1 MPKHAKTMA
10 IRGMSL
16 ATKTS
21 IDPIKM
27 LDEAKKNCKQPIKL
41 SWEDV
46 RFEAE
51 VKTTPAERR

>member
-1 MPKHAKTMA
+1 MA

-16 ATKTS
+16 ATKAK
-21 IDPIKM
+21 IDPIAM
-27 LDEAKKNCKQPIKL
+27 VEQAKANCKQPIKL

-51 VKTTPAERR
+51 VKTTA